1 MINFISLEAVERE
14 RERESYTLLNKSKGS
29 FCVLLNNNIIKNKLG
44 IDYLSMCVF

>member
-1 MINFISLEAVERE
+1 MINFISLEAV
-14 RERESYTLLNKSKGS
+14 ERESYTLLNKSKGS